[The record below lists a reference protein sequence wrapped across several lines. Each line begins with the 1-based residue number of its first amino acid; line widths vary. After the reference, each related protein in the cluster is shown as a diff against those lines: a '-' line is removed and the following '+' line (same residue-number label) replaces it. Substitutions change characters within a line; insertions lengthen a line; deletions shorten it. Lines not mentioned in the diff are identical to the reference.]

1 MIDYIA
7 YIEVQKKM
15 RDQFSFQAAPLAE
28 KTAIRSAQGHQH
40 SPRTQVRHGLAEA
53 LRAAASRLDPVA
65 A

>member
-7 YIEVQKKM
+7 YIEVQNRM
-15 RDQFSFQAAPLAE
+15 RDQFSFQAAPVAE
-28 KTAIRSAQGHQH
+28 ETATRSAEGHQH
-40 SPRTQVRHGLAEA
+40 PRTQVRHGVAEA